1 MPRTKKDAP
10 IFIVGETP
18 SVSKHTG
25 KEYSENTLNTYRTRL
40 NALANKG
47 IATVADLA
55 QRQEAAIQIA
65 QDESKG
71 DSNKMRVYLSAMLW
85 ALTSLPAESKSKL
98 HSEYEKHRTFKNG
111 NPTA

>member
-40 NALANKG
+40 NTLANKG
-47 IATVADLA
+47 IVSVADLA
-55 QRQEAAIQIA
+55 QRQEAAIKIA
-65 QDESKG
+65 QEESKG

-85 ALTSLPAESKSKL
+85 ALTSLPAEAKGKL

>member
-10 IFIVGETP
+10 IFILGSTP
-18 SVSKHTG
+18 TVSKHTG

-40 NALANKG
+40 NTLANRG
-47 IATVADLA
+47 IASVADLA
-55 QRQEAAIQIA
+55 QHQEQAIKIA
-65 QDESKG
+65 QEDSKG
-71 DSNKMRVYLSAMLW
+71 DSNKMRVYLSAMLY
-85 ALTSLPAESKSKL
+85 ALHSLPAEAKSKL

>member
-10 IFIVGETP
+10 TFLVGETP
-18 SVSKHTG
+18 SVSRHTG
-25 KEYSENTLNTYRTRL
+25 KEYSENTLNTYQTRL
-40 NALANKG
+40 NTLAHRG
-47 IATVADLA
+47 ITSVADLA
-55 QRQEAAIQIA
+55 QQQEKAIQVA
-65 QDESKG
+65 QEESKG

-85 ALTSLPAESKSKL
+85 ALTPLPAEAKSKL